1 VHTRGSSRLRAWIG
15 EDWRIYVAKIVVLA
29 GVYYGGAKLGLA
41 LAFETASVTAVWP
54 PTGIALAAL
63 VLGGYRFWPGIALG
77 ALIANAT
84 TGGIPIYSAL
94 GITVGNTM
102 EAVVGAYLLLRLVD
116 FRPSLER
123 VRDVLALAGLA
134 AVVSTTVSA
143 SIGVASLLA
152 GNEIEAGEFGSVWR
166 TWWLGDMSGD
176 LVVAPALMVAAA
188 RWPFRAEPERLL
200 EGIGLALLTGG
211 VAALVFTR
219 SANLT
224 FLIIPLLIWA
234 CLRFRQPGAV
244 AISLLTASIAIPLT
258 ESDLGPF
265 SGNSPDERLLLAQ
278 AYLGTVSLTGLVLA
292 AVVTERQRV
301 EDSLANIAGT
311 LQESLLPHPPDI
323 PGIEVALDFRPAAKG
338 QLVGG
343 DFYDWFR
350 NDDETWSLAI
360 GDVAGKGASA
370 AAAAGLAR
378 YTIRAAAIQEPR
390 PSRVLELLNDAVLRQ
405 SPGQT
410 CTAVFARFGFDG
422 GGSVRVT
429 LSVGGHP
436 QPLVLRSDGAVEP
449 VGLGT
454 ILGMADAPGLGD
466 YGVDLGS
473 GDALVLHTD
482 GLTDAFA
489 PAHAVSPAEL
499 SEALRACAGRSA
511 RGIVEGIEAAILQRD
526 DGAEPR
532 DDIVLLVL
540 RLPAAPERRWSHPA
554 PAADPAGVST

>member
-29 GVYYGGAKLGLA
+29 GVYYGAAKLGLA

-94 GITVGNTM
+94 GISVGNTM
-102 EAVVGAYLLLRLVD
+102 EAVLGAYLLLRLAD
-116 FRPSLER
+116 FRPALER

-152 GNEIEAGEFGSVWR
+152 GSEIKAGEFGSVWR
-166 TWWLGDMSGD
+166 TWWLGDMGGD

-188 RWPFRAEPERLL
+188 RWPFRPSPERLL
-200 EGIGLALLTGG
+200 EAVGLALLTGG

-219 SANLT
+219 STNLA
-224 FLIIPLLIWA
+224 FLIIPLLILA

-244 AISLLTASIAIPLT
+244 GISLLTASIAIPLT
-258 ESDLGPF
+258 ESDIGPF

-292 AVVTERQRV
+292 AVVSERKRV

-323 PGIEVALDFRPAAKG
+323 PGIEVAVDFRPAARR

-350 NDDETWSLAI
+350 NDDGTWSLAI
-360 GDVAGKGASA
+360 GDVAGKGAA
-370 AAAAGLAR
+370 AAATAGLAR
-378 YTIRAAAIQEPR
+378 YTIRAAAMQELR
-390 PSRVLELLNDAVLRQ
+390 PSRVLGLLNDAVLRQ

-422 GGSVRVT
+422 GGLVRAT

-449 VGLGT
+449 VGRGML
-454 ILGMADAPGLGD
+454 LGMSDAPELGD
-466 YGVDLGS
+466 YALGLGP

-489 PAHAVSPAEL
+489 PAHPVSPAEL
-499 SEALRACAGRSA
+499 SNALRGCAGRSA
-511 RGIVEGIEAAILQRD
+511 RGIVEGIEEAILERD

-540 RLPAAPERRWSHPA
+540 RLPARPRGPVAPSRAGRR
-554 PAADPAGVST
+554 PAGVSA